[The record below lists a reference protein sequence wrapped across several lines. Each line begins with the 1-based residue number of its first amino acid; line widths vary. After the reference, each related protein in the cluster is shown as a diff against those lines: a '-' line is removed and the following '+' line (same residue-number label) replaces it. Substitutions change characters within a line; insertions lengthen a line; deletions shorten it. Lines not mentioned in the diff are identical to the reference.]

1 MSLDFEKIK
10 SNWSTFESL
19 CKKAYGHNLNE
30 ISELLDTLG
39 DRICM
44 SPASQRLDQY
54 GAYPGGLVEHALTV
68 TSYMRKLVATY
79 ELDIDVKSV
88 LKVGL
93 LHELGKIGDLEE
105 DLFLEQDSKW
115 HQEKLGQMYKY
126 NEDLPKVSIPHLSL
140 YLLQNF
146 GITLTKDEWVAI
158 HLSQGSHLDENRFYV
173 RNEPTLAIILQQAKQ
188 FVMSKERGNNE

>member
-1 MSLDFEKIK
+1 MQLEFDKIK

-19 CKKAYGHNLNE
+19 CKKAFGPDIDPLINE
-30 ISELLDTLG
+30 LG

-44 SPASQRLDQY
+44 APASQRLDQY

-79 ELDIDVKSV
+79 ELDIDVKTV

-93 LHELGKIGDLEE
+93 FHELGKIGDLHE
-105 DLFLEQDSKW
+105 DLFLEQGSKW

-126 NEDLPKVSIPHLSL
+126 NEDLPKVAIPHLSL
-140 YLLQNF
+140 FLLQHF
-146 GITLTKDEWVAI
+146 GVVLEKDEWVSI

-173 RNEPTLAIILQQAKQ
+173 RNEPMLAVILQQAKQ
-188 FVMSKERGNNE
+188 YVMSSTRHNDE